1 MTPFSPLPAHASS
14 IADLL
19 RAAAVDSDRDAVVF
33 PEERETYG
41 GLEAR
46 AHSLARS
53 LRGVGVER
61 GDSVALFMPNCLDY
75 VAALLAIAKLGAV
88 GVPINGRFKAFELG
102 HVIADSDSRVLLTSN
117 ASSGSSGEFLRVLGE
132 VFPNLGEQDPE
143 RLALDAAPAM
153 RTIIDLGGR
162 GTPGIL
168 DRAGFDAGAVTSEEI
183 DLLQARVRVREP
195 ALLLYT
201 SGTTAAPKGCVITHE
216 AAVRQGVAAA
226 RRAFGL
232 APGEAFWDPLPIFH
246 TGGIT
251 PILASLS
258 MRTAFCHPGHFDPAA
273 ALRMIERE
281 RCAVLYVM
289 FDTIWVPLIDHPD
302 LADTDLSAVR
312 AVYLVGPPDRM
323 HAFQQRTPK
332 IQVVS
337 AFGMTEVCAH
347 LAVAGPAA
355 DAETRLT
362 TAGHIQPEMETRIID
377 PETGCDAPAAVAG
390 ELLFRGP
397 FMFEGYYKQ
406 PEATAAAIDAD
417 GWYHSGD
424 LVRIDAEGRFVF
436 LGRIKDMLKVGGENV
451 SPLEV
456 EALPA

>member
-1 MTPFSPLPAHASS
+1 
-14 IADLL
+14 
-19 RAAAVDSDRDAVVF
+19 
-33 PEERETYG
+33 
-41 GLEAR
+41 
-46 AHSLARS
+46 
-53 LRGVGVER
+53 
-61 GDSVALFMPNCLDY
+61 
-75 VAALLAIAKLGAV
+75 
-88 GVPINGRFKAFELG
+88 
-102 HVIADSDSRVLLTSN
+102 
-117 ASSGSSGEFLRVLGE
+117 
-132 VFPNLGEQDPE
+132 
-143 RLALDAAPAM
+143 
-153 RTIIDLGGR
+153 
-162 GTPGIL
+162 
-168 DRAGFDAGAVTSEEI
+168 
-183 DLLQARVRVREP
+183 
-195 ALLLYT
+195 
-201 SGTTAAPKGCVITHE
+201 
-216 AAVRQGVAAA
+216 
-226 RRAFGL
+226 
-232 APGEAFWDPLPIFH
+232 
-246 TGGIT
+246 
-251 PILASLS
+251 
-258 MRTAFCHPGHFDPAA
+258 MRTAFCHPGHFEPAA

-417 GWYHSGD
+417 GWFHSGD
-424 LVRIDAEGRFVF
+424 LGVIDAEGRSPSAA
-436 LGRIKDMLKVGGENV
+436 V
-451 SPLEV
+451 SMTCSRSGVRTSLRSRSRDTSPDIRRSRSPRWSRRPMRTTPRSRPRSCSCGPV
-456 EALPA
+456 TR